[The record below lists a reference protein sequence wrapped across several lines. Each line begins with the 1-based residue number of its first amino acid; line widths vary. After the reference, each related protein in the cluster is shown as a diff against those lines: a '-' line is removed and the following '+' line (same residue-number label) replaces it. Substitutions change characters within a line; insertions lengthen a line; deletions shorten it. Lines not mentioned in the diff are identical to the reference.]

1 MKNPFHLQEGLIDLL
16 ATFLK
21 TQSCCPLERLEISLK
36 LADFC
41 INNANLVD
49 DSLVYPFEKVVL
61 RLPLTFVWYN
71 NSISVMNWMEF
82 LKLRKSEVP
91 WRRFRIC
98 RNGGIGCLWFEP
110 QGSQVRPTPTC
121 WRNAHCCACLRTRR
135 RTGWT
140 HGEAGFGEELEEE
153 RFTIVLKCR
162 FNRSGDLIKRQLI
175 WVFFGSKVKRRK
187 EMGSM

>member
-16 ATFLK
+16 AMFLK

-71 NSISVMNWMEF
+71 NSISVMN
-82 LKLRKSEVP
+82 
-91 WRRFRIC
+91 
-98 RNGGIGCLWFEP
+98 
-110 QGSQVRPTPTC
+110 
-121 WRNAHCCACLRTRR
+121 
-135 RTGWT
+135 
-140 HGEAGFGEELEEE
+140 
-153 RFTIVLKCR
+153 
-162 FNRSGDLIKRQLI
+162 
-175 WVFFGSKVKRRK
+175 
-187 EMGSM
+187 